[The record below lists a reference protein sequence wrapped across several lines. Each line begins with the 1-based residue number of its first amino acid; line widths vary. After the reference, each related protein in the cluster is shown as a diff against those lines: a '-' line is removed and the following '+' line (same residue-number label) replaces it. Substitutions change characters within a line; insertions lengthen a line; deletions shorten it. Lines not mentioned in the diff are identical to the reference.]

1 MPGACHASG
10 MWSHLSFLSS
20 WMLWMLWT
28 KRDAQYEFSEP
39 LVEGAVGDG
48 GAGCHEEV
56 SFI

>member
-1 MPGACHASG
+1 
-10 MWSHLSFLSS
+10 
-20 WMLWMLWT
+20 MLWT